1 MQLSRFTDYS
11 LRVLLFV
18 ATNNNRRCHLTEIA
32 EFYQISTEHLRKVVH
47 ALSKSGHLK
56 TYRGKNGGITLGLL
70 PNDINIGDIVEQSE
84 SDQPIINC
92 ATPVCIL
99 AGHCTLQP
107 VILEAKQ
114 AFMDVLRRYT
124 LADLLSN
131 SELKRHLIHRQEE

>member
-18 ATNNNRRCHLTEIA
+18 ATNNDRRCQLTEIA
-32 EFYQISTEHLRKVVH
+32 AFYQISTEHLRKVVH

-56 TYRGKNGGITLGLL
+56 TYRGKNGGITLGLQ

-114 AFMDVLRRYT
+114 TFMDVLRRYT